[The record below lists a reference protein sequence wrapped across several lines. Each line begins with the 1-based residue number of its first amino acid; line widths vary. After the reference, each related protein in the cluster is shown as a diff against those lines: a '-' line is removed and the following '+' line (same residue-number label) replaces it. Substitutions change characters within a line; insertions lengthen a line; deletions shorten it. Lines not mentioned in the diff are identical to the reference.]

1 MNISIEKS
9 HGSIK
14 LIFPNDIKSKRLR
27 LLVILSPIFIASFDN
42 STYELEFL
50 KNTIKE
56 SKYPYGLYPNFFNDF
71 NIKDYR
77 DSYENYKFREDI
89 FLNFK
94 NEIEFIV
101 NPMNDIY
108 VKALSGLIEALI
120 IDDKSN
126 EYFTN
131 YFAKIRDDIVINGRR
146 SIIANGI
153 QGFYLSKYIVVWMMD
168 LCNYLKKN
176 NPKIYKD
183 IIPIYELSN
192 NLKSIRTNKS
202 RQ

>member
-1 MNISIEKS
+1 MNVAIEKS
-9 HGSIK
+9 YDSIK
-14 LIFPNDIKSKRLR
+14 LIFPNDIESKRLK

-42 STYELEFL
+42 GTYELEFL
-50 KNTIKE
+50 KNTIKK

-71 NIKDYR
+71 NIKKYR
-77 DSYENYKFREDI
+77 DSYDSYKVKEDI
-89 FLNFK
+89 FLNSN
-94 NEIEFIV
+94 NEIEFVV

-108 VKALSGLIEALI
+108 IKALSSLIEAII

-153 QGFYLSKYIVVWMMD
+153 QGFYLSKYIVVWMIN
-168 LCNYLKKN
+168 LCDYIKKDN
-176 NPKIYKD
+176 QKIYKD
-183 IIPIYELSN
+183 TIPIYELSN
-192 NLKSIRTNKS
+192 NLKSIRTNISK
-202 RQ
+202 Q